1 MDVRRRDELLVAL
14 GGVLLL
20 VALFALPWW
29 EASAD
34 GVEITGT
41 LDGWKAC
48 YRSRCATGDL
58 SLFPSVTHWFSVLLG
73 LGSVAVGGAGLLG
86 VRLHDSIAAWLSRF
100 ALICVAM
107 LAWKLLR
114 TPTFGFVVVFVELH
128 RGPGLV
134 VGLAGAALAA
144 FGLHRLKVVRYE
156 EEEAT
161 RLAASV
167 ATAVAPTAP
176 PASGTAAPVEAGR
189 FTGISGPAG
198 ASRSTGS
205 TAAPPVGGASGTSPP
220 PLGRAR
226 PVKHIAPIEIDFGA
240 DDAGAGASDGPHDPF
255 APPPER
261 RR

>member
-144 FGLHRLKVVRYE
+144 TRKKRPRGSRRVLQRRSRRRHHPLAVRRPRSRPGGSRASAGLRAR
-156 EEEAT
+156 
-161 RLAASV
+161 RG
-167 ATAVAPTAP
+167 PPAP
-176 PASGTAAPVEAGR
+176 PPRRPWGAPAGR
-189 FTGISGPAG
+189 RRRRSAGPARSNTSRR
-198 ASRSTGS
+198 SRSTS
-205 TAAPPVGGASGTSPP
+205 APTTPAPAPATGRTIRSRHRPSGGAEPG
-220 PLGRAR
+220 G
-226 PVKHIAPIEIDFGA
+226 
-240 DDAGAGASDGPHDPF
+240 
-255 APPPER
+255 
-261 RR
+261 